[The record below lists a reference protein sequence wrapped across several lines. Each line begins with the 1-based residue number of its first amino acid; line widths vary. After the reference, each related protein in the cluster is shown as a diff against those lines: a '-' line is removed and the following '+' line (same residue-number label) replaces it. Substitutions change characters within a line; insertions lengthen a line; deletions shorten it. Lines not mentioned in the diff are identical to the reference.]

1 MNNKLAQLY
10 VKIEWTFAG
19 IAILFIILLEFIKP
33 ISITFYWISFI
44 MITISILGGVTTRI
58 IRKKRLKIK

>member
-1 MNNKLAQLY
+1 MNNKLSQLY

-44 MITISILGGVTTRI
+44 MITVSILGGVTTRI
-58 IRKKRLKIK
+58 IRKKRFKIK